1 MDASALSPF
10 LRLPLELRLQIYCY
24 ALPKTIHE
32 PSKQEDDGLVWQRS
46 DIGLLSAN
54 RQISEECL
62 DCLYGD
68 NTFVIECGYSKIEFR
83 FRTILPGNHN
93 LAPSRTYSFLD
104 HFSQR
109 NIQRIRHFVVYV
121 ERVDSYTGMI
131 KYNCSG
137 RGLTDRTREQVRRL
151 VECLRYGTLQKVDV
165 RFVNLERSWQM
176 QEVLRPLVLLRGVRQ
191 AIVSGGLKPEFAKYL
206 QDKMMETGDRI
217 GGERSPAHRPRGSYM
232 GEQPRD
238 PVPPLLEK
246 ILLAS

>member
-1 MDASALSPF
+1 MDVSALPPF
-10 LRLPLELRLQIYCY
+10 LRLPIELRLQIYSY
-24 ALPKTIHE
+24 TLPKTVRE
-32 PSKQEDDGLVWQRS
+32 ASKHDDDGLVWQRS
-46 DIGLLSAN
+46 DIALLSVN

-68 NTFVIECGYSKIEFR
+68 NTFVVECGYSKIEFR
-83 FRTILPGNHN
+83 FRTILPDNHN

-109 NIQRIRHFVVYV
+109 NIQRIRHYLVHV

-151 VECLRYGTLQKVDV
+151 VECLRYGALQKVDV
-165 RFVNLERSWQM
+165 RFVNYEGRWET
-176 QEVLRPLVLLRGVRQ
+176 QEVLRPLVLLRGVRK
-191 AIVSGGLKPEFAKYL
+191 AIISGGLKPEFAKYL

-217 GGERSPAHRPRGSYM
+217 GGEKSSAHRSRDCNM
-232 GEQPRD
+232 REQRRD

-246 ILLAS
+246 VLLAS